1 MTHEIKKVMMMM
13 RNKEKILKQNSL
25 RSGINI
31 KFGLF
36 FVETVAVVGLIYAFG
51 VPFPAIVVLYS
62 GYKLLRLTMRFI
74 GLVLSLV
81 FTLVSIFIIIAIILL
96 LIF

>member
-1 MTHEIKKVMMMM
+1 MTQKKKKFRIMI
-13 RNKEKILKQNSL
+13 NKEKILKQNSL

-31 KFGLF
+31 RFGLF
-36 FVETVAVVGLIYAFG
+36 FAGMIAVVGLIYAFD
-51 VPFPAIVVLYS
+51 VPFSTVIALYLV
-62 GYKLLRLTMRFI
+62 YKLLRLIIRFL

-81 FTLVSIFIIIAIILL
+81 FTLVSIFILIAIILL